1 MENQPPTP
9 IPRPARWAWTLS
21 LCTAFLWIVV
31 ATAYLIRPALS
42 GTHISSL
49 EWVIALLMLGN
60 AVVIVWL
67 GHGLRKGRKSFYY
80 LSLAY
85 LLFNILLTITDD
97 FGTADL
103 IYLVYVGVL
112 FVVLL
117 LSKRK
122 FL

>member
-1 MENQPPTP
+1 MENQAPTP
-9 IPRPARWAWTLS
+9 LPRPGLWAWTLS
-21 LCTAFLWIVV
+21 LCTALLWIVI
-31 ATAYLIRPALS
+31 AAAYLIRPALS
-42 GTHISSL
+42 GTPISSL

-97 FGTADL
+97 FGIPDL